1 MREPSCEMTLL
12 IRISIILSLPHFTM
26 GISCSM
32 DPPQS
37 EDQSMAGTIAP
48 PPLELSSR
56 ALYVAATSAFVGS
69 ILALFLAMSYI
80 ACALP
85 FQVSISHSRVLMF

>member
-12 IRISIILSLPHFTM
+12 IRISIILSVPQLIM
-26 GISCSM
+26 GISRCKESPESM
-32 DPPQS
+32 
-37 EDQSMAGTIAP
+37 EHSMTGTIAP

-56 ALYVAATSAFVGS
+56 ALYVAATTAFIASV
-69 ILALFLAMSYI
+69 LALSLAISYI

-85 FQVSISHSRVLMF
+85 FPVSICRARMLMI

>member
-12 IRISIILSLPHFTM
+12 IRVSIILSLPHFTRD
-26 GISCSM
+26 ISRSKESPESM
-32 DPPQS
+32 
-37 EDQSMAGTIAP
+37 EHSMAMTIAP

-56 ALYVAATSAFVGS
+56 ALYVAATTAFIASV
-69 ILALFLAMSYI
+69 LALSLAISYI

-85 FQVSISHSRVLMF
+85 LLVSICHV